1 MKNIKEIIIS
11 IISSDPKP
19 IINVVQADGDVT
31 FHIKLK
37 ECNISKED
45 CTNSLLFTRFFV
57 NFIGEFLV
65 RQNIDIFASILIG
78 LDHALYQK
86 MVCTCSHHDFGMII
100 GPKFS
105 TMLFQMHISL
115 AQSILTEEF
124 TKEYEINAMDKGSL
138 DDFDA
143 SKPNTSGNDVEPD
156 NEPNGDI

>member
-1 MKNIKEIIIS
+1 LKNIKEIITS

>member
-1 MKNIKEIIIS
+1 MKNIKEIITS

-143 SKPNTSGNDVEPD
+143 
-156 NEPNGDI
+156 NELPKD

>member
-1 MKNIKEIIIS
+1 MKNIKEIITS

>member
-1 MKNIKEIIIS
+1 MKNIKEIITS

-100 GPKFS
+100 GSDFVGDLDIRNDTDKIELYEDEFS
-105 TMLFQMHISL
+105 INDSPDEVYD
-115 AQSILTEEF
+115 IDEEF
-124 TKEYEINAMDKGSL
+124 
-138 DDFDA
+138 
-143 SKPNTSGNDVEPD
+143 
-156 NEPNGDI
+156 DIQVLG